1 MSTDSL
7 GHLTRGGGVV
17 LLTFPGVFEHS
28 YIISTATLTQITISR
43 RVEAFSGHAVVKKKQ

>member
-1 MSTDSL
+1 L